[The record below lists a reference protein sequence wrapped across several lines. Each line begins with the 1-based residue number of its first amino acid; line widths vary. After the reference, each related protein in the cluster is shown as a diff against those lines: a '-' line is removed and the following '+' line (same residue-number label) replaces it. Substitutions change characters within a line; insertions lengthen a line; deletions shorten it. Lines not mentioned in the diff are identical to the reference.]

1 MKKLLSIEYAKLKKL
16 NSLRIILLVYA
27 IMIPLVMFMLSSFYY
42 NVIHPLIP
50 ILTDIWGFPTIW
62 NFATYSASFF
72 NVLMGVTV
80 VIVVCNEY
88 SYRTMKQNV
97 IDGLSK
103 REVILSKFLVVFALS
118 TIVTLY
124 TALVAFV
131 FGGINSGF
139 TNALEDSYF
148 ILIYYLQTL
157 GYFSFAFFFA
167 VLVKRT
173 ALSIIFFIVSFIV
186 ESIIGSV
193 ITATLSAKI
202 YLFFP
207 LNVFS
212 TLTPSPIMKQLNA
225 LAAKQ
230 TGEVPP
236 ALELSTNIAISLGYM
251 ALFFVIAYQVLKR
264 RDL

>member
-42 NVIHPLIP
+42 NVIHPLMP
-50 ILTDIWGFPTIW
+50 ILADIWGFPLVW

-103 REVILSKFLVVFALS
+103 RDVIISKFLVVFALS

-139 TNALEDSYF
+139 SNAGEDSYF
-148 ILIYYLQTL
+148 IFIYYLQTL
-157 GYFSFAFFFA
+157 CYFSFAFFFA

-212 TLTPSPIMKQLNA
+212 TLTPSPIMTQLNA

-230 TGEVPP
+230 TGVVPP
-236 ALELSTNIAISLGYM
+236 SLDLTTNIAISVGYM
-251 ALFFVIAYQVLKR
+251 LLFFVIAYQVLKR

>member
-1 MKKLLSIEYAKLKKL
+1 MKRL
-16 NSLRIILLVYA
+16 
-27 IMIPLVMFMLSSFYY
+27 
-42 NVIHPLIP
+42 
-50 ILTDIWGFPTIW
+50 
-62 NFATYSASFF
+62 
-72 NVLMGVTV
+72 
-80 VIVVCNEY
+80 
-88 SYRTMKQNV
+88 
-97 IDGLSK
+97 
-103 REVILSKFLVVFALS
+103 FLFL
-118 TIVTLY
+118 
-124 TALVAFV
+124 TALG
-131 FGGINSGF
+131 FGGLTFG
-139 TNALEDSYF
+139 SYF

-173 ALSIIFFIVSFIV
+173 ALSIIFFIVSFIL
-186 ESIIGSV
+186 ESIIGSI
-193 ITATLSAKI
+193 ITATLSAKT

-212 TLTPSPIMKQLNA
+212 TLTPSPIMSQLNA

-236 ALELSTNIAISLGYM
+236 TLELSTNIAISLGYM